1 MVNNYFLELRNLIS
15 NLKKLVSRTEYTLK
29 LYKKDFKTL
38 SYNIDY
44 FFNKSLEEFFRRVED
59 ILENLKNNISIDL
72 LKESFDDFRNTIEV
86 KQFELVRNE
95 ILLLDENFDFKQF
108 NKYDEL
114 LDMMNDIKNFYED
127 ILEYFESVL
136 DAYKN
141 YNREKLKDVS
151 KIIDSLDLYN
161 HSDFGGEAKNYSIIN
176 EIVKIG
182 EETIRAKDVNVI
194 FNKIEEVDKI
204 VEEVISFI
212 EKESKKNIYDVRL
225 NSMREQLDK
234 FYHIFSVKHNFVL

>member
-204 VEEVISFI
+204 VEEAISFI
-212 EKESKKNIYDVRL
+212 EKESKKSIYDVRL

>member
-86 KQFELVRNE
+86 KQFKLVRNE

-204 VEEVISFI
+204 VEEAISFI
-212 EKESKKNIYDVRL
+212 EKESKKSIYDVRL